1 MGILK
6 DFSNRR
12 SAQLAQEEEQLA
24 QRLAG
29 LSGSWLRGWM
39 NVMTAEPNAGPAE
52 VIKYHFY
59 DGLDYALI
67 SLYGRSHW
75 YEAPEEKPS
84 DAVVNRVYEILIE
97 QFADQYPGAE
107 VSRVENLQPLDKSY
121 GDVSGNDVVRVLAR
135 IASNKNAITN
145 EVVASL
151 QRLGIENQYILNLA
165 AKHEGNAAEFMT
177 QIERL
182 AKQAHDWTGKAKLFP
197 TEVSVFPS
205 GAYSTIFLDFPS
217 PDKLASVIGSD
228 EQTAKQIIK
237 DINTNAQAH
246 YDDVIG
252 WIKFHKHPEKN
263 AWLVKEIQSDVLQ
276 NWRYLKQ
283 SQPMSQK
290 DLYTGKEYGLGKSQ
304 RPVWIEQYNAKI
316 ENLFRDYDK
325 LLLNMV
331 METAQQN
338 GVEQV
343 WVPTGESVSSLYGRF
358 VGEGGKEKIS
368 RIYDKLASLFG
379 ASGQE
384 EHAGIKYSVIDAD
397 NVMAR
402 TSRRARW
409 AS

>member
-1 MGILK
+1 VGILN
-6 DFSNRR
+6 DFINRR
-12 SAQLAQEEEQLA
+12 TSQLSSEDEQLA

-29 LSGSWLRGWM
+29 LAGSWLSGWM
-39 NVMTAEPNAGPAE
+39 NVMTSEPNADPAE

-75 YEAPEEKPS
+75 YEAPEAKPS
-84 DAVVNRVYEILIE
+84 DEVVNRVYEILSE
-97 QFADQYPGAE
+97 QLSSQYPGTE
-107 VSRVENLQPLDKSY
+107 VARVETLQPLQQGY
-121 GDVSGNDVVRVLAR
+121 GDVSGNDVVRVLNR
-135 IASNKNAITN
+135 IVQSRDQITN
-145 EVVASL
+145 DVTDSL
-151 QRLGIENQYILNLA
+151 SRMGIENEYILNLA
-165 AKHEGNAAEFMT
+165 SKYEGNAAEFMQ
-177 QIERL
+177 QIDRL
-182 AKQAHDWTGKAKLFP
+182 AKQAKDWTGKAKLFP

-217 PDKLASVIGSD
+217 PDKLASIIGSD
-228 EQTAKQIIK
+228 EQTAKQIIR
-237 DINTNAQAH
+237 DINKNTQGH

-252 WIKFHKHPEKN
+252 WIKFHKHPDKN

-283 SQPMSQK
+283 SQPIAQT
-290 DLYTGKEYGLGKSQ
+290 DLYTGKEYNLGTSN
-304 RPVWIEQYNAKI
+304 RPEWIEQYNAKI

-338 GVEQV
+338 GVDQV
-343 WVPTGESVSSLYGRF
+343 WMPTGESISNFYGRF

-368 RIYDKLASLFG
+368 RIYDKLASRFG
-379 ASGQE
+379 AAGQE
-384 EHAGIKYSVIDAD
+384 EYAGILYNVIDAN

>member
-1 MGILK
+1 MGILN
-6 DFSNRR
+6 DFANRR
-12 SAQLAQEEEQLA
+12 TAQLSPEDEQLA

-29 LSGSWLRGWM
+29 LASSWLRGWM
-39 NVMTAEPNAGPAE
+39 GVMTSEPNADPEE

-84 DAVVNRVYEILIE
+84 DEVVNRVYEILNE
-97 QFADQYPGAE
+97 QFSSQYPGTE

-135 IASNKNAITN
+135 IASSKESITD

-151 QRLGIENQYILNLA
+151 RRLGIENEYILNLGA
-165 AKHEGNAAEFMT
+165 QHEGNAAEFIK
-177 QIERL
+177 QIDRL
-182 AKQAHDWTGKAKLFP
+182 SKQAKDWTGKAKLFP

-217 PDKLASVIGSD
+217 PDKLAAVIGSD

-237 DINTNAQAH
+237 DINTNAQGH

-252 WIKFHKHPEKN
+252 WIKFHKHPEQN

-276 NWRYLKQ
+276 NWRYLKE
-283 SQPMSQK
+283 SQPISQK
-290 DLYTGKEYGLGKSQ
+290 DLYTEKEYNLGTSQ
-304 RPVWIEQYNAKI
+304 RPDWIEQYNAKI

-338 GVEQV
+338 GVDQV
-343 WVPTGESVSSLYGRF
+343 WVPTGESISSFYGRF
-358 VGEGGKEKIS
+358 VGESGKEKIS
-368 RIYDKLASLFG
+368 RIYDKLASRFG
-379 ASGQE
+379 AAGQE
-384 EHAGIKYSVIDAD
+384 EYAGIVYNVIDAS